1 MSKKITI
8 ATPPVEMKKEQGWNH
23 NTALGCDLKTILHS
37 DRIMKPGKE
46 YTGVLKRD
54 VESDDFRYDEHYTFV
69 ETLPWSMKRNP
80 KLYNGRYISITRQ
93 DDGTLR
99 PNFKP
104 MKIDAGFT
112 VDGYALGVMNE
123 LRQALNGLVEK

>member
-1 MSKKITI
+1 MSKFKNTNH
-8 ATPPVEMKKEQGWNH
+8 EGWNH
-23 NTALGCDLKTILHS
+23 NTVLGCDLKTILHS